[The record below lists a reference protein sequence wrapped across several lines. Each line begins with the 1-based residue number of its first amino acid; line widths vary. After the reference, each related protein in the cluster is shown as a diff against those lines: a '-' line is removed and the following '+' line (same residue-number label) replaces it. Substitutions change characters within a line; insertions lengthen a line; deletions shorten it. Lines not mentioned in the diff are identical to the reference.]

1 MSTIF
6 ADNFKNTSGGNNV
19 KINQLSGIDTAG
31 TIAVTGE
38 GGSTT
43 TNLQQGLVKAWH
55 LSSDA
60 AVPTDSFNISGGTD
74 NGTGDYSYAFSNNM
88 GNVNYAPSGLC
99 ATDDRNAQFSRSR
112 AADTYRVLHYGHDDA
127 FADVIN
133 SGSIAGDLA

>member
-1 MSTIF
+1 MASIL
-6 ADNFKNTSGGNNV
+6 KVNTLTGV
-19 KINQLSGIDTAG
+19 TAAG

-43 TNLQQGLVKAWH
+43 TNLQQGLCKAWH

-99 ATDDRNAQFSRSR
+99 ATDDRNAQFCRSR
-112 AADTYRVLHYGHDDA
+112 AADTYRIRHYGHDDA

>member
-1 MSTIF
+1 MASIL
-6 ADNFKNTSGGNNV
+6 KVNTLTGV
-19 KINQLSGIDTAG
+19 TAAG
-31 TIAVTGE
+31 TIAVTAE
-38 GGSTT
+38 GGTVT
-43 TNLQQGLVKAWH
+43 TNLQQGLCKAWH

-99 ATDDRNAQFSRSR
+99 ATDDRNAQFCRSR
-112 AADTYRVLHYGHDDA
+112 AADTYRIRHYGHDDA